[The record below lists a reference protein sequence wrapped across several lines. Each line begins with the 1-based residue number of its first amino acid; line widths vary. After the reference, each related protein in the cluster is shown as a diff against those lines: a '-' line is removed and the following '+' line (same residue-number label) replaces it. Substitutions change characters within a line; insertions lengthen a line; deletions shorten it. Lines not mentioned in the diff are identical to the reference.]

1 MSDEIGKSDSGQSDM
16 GERVIGKSDEADLI
30 GTTLSGAT
38 PKDAGGAVAR
48 DATGN
53 TQSPKPDAAMA
64 PKAVSA
70 AERKKER
77 LAAALRDNLKR
88 RKAQMRG
95 RWAMG
100 DGEDNS
106 GGS

>member
-1 MSDEIGKSDSGQSDM
+1 MGKSDSGQND
-16 GERVIGKSDEADLI
+16 IGGSDEAGSI
-30 GTTLSGAT
+30 GTTLSGAA
-38 PKDAGGAVAR
+38 PKDAGGTVAR

-53 TQSPKPDAAMA
+53 TQSTKPDAAMA

-70 AERKKER
+70 AERNKER

-95 RWAMG
+95 RRAMG
-100 DGEDNS
+100 DGEDDS

>member
-1 MSDEIGKSDSGQSDM
+1 MSDELGKSDSGQSDL
-16 GERVIGKSDEADLI
+16 GERVIGESDEAGSV
-30 GTTLSGAT
+30 GTTLSGAM

-95 RWAMG
+95 RRAKG
-100 DGEDNS
+100 DGEDDS

>member
-1 MSDEIGKSDSGQSDM
+1 MSDEIGKSDSGQSVI
-16 GERVIGKSDEADLI
+16 GERDIGKSDEARLI

-77 LAAALRDNLKR
+77 LAAALRDNLRR

-95 RWAMG
+95 RRAMG
-100 DGEDNS
+100 DGADDS
-106 GGS
+106 GSS